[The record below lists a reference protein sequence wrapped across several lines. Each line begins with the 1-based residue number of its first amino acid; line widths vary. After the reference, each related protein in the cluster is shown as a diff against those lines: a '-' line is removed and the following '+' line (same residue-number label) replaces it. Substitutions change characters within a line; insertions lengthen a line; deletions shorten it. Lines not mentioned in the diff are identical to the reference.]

1 MLQIL
6 AATTNQHKIQ
16 EFQAMLD
23 ASADSGRVCIISP
36 DTIKDFP
43 VIVENGTSF
52 EENARIKAG
61 QAARYADMAAFAD
74 DSGLEVAALG
84 GAPGIYSARYGG
96 ENASYAEKMAKLLDE
111 LKNFDD
117 RRARFVCVI
126 ALAYRGDIVET
137 FRGEVTGHIAPEPRG
152 TEGFGYD
159 PIFIPDGYDKTFG
172 ELGEEVK
179 SKLSHRARAFALAA
193 EFVHRELQT
202 MDDFEFV

>member
-6 AATTNQHKIQ
+6 AATTNKHKIQ

-23 ASADSGRVCIISP
+23 VSADSGRVSIISP
-36 DTIKDFP
+36 DSIKGFP
-43 VIVENGTSF
+43 VIVENGSSF

-61 QAARYADMAAFAD
+61 QAASYADMAAFAD

-84 GAPGIYSARYGG
+84 GAPGIFSARYGG
-96 ENASYAEKMAKLLDE
+96 ENATYPEKIAKLLKE
-111 LKNFDD
+111 LENAGD
-117 RRARFVCVI
+117 RSARFVCVI

-137 FRGEVTGHIAPEPRG
+137 FRGEVAGRIAFEPRG
-152 TEGFGYD
+152 SQGFGYD
-159 PIFIPDGYDKTFG
+159 PVFIPDGYDRTFG

-179 SKLSHRARAFALAA
+179 SKISHRARAFALAA
-193 EFVHRELQT
+193 EFIHRELQT

>member
-6 AATTNQHKIQ
+6 AATTNKHKIQ
-16 EFQAMLD
+16 EFQAMLN
-23 ASADSGRVCIISP
+23 ASADSDRVCIISP
-36 DTIKDFP
+36 VTIKGFP
-43 VIVENGTSF
+43 EIVENGTTF
-52 EENARIKAG
+52 DENARIKAG

-74 DSGLEVAALG
+74 DSGLEVLALG
-84 GAPGIYSARYGG
+84 GAPGIYSARYAG
-96 ENASYAEKMAKLLDE
+96 ENATYPEKMAKLLAE

-137 FRGEVTGHIAPEPRG
+137 FRGEVTGTIAPEPRG

-159 PIFIPDGYDKTFG
+159 PIFIPDGYDRTFG

>member
-6 AATTNQHKIQ
+6 AATTNKHKIQ
-16 EFQAMLD
+16 EFQSMLD
-23 ASADSGRVCIISP
+23 ASSDSGRVCIISP
-36 DTIKDFP
+36 DAIKGFP
-43 VIVENGTSF
+43 VIVEDGTSF

-84 GAPGIYSARYGG
+84 GAPGIYSARYAG
-96 ENASYAEKMAKLLDE
+96 EDSTYAEKMAKLLEE
-111 LKNFDD
+111 LKGVED

-137 FRGEVTGHIAPEPRG
+137 FRGEVTGTIAFEPRG

-159 PIFIPDGYDKTFG
+159 PVFIPDGYDKTIG

>member
-6 AATTNQHKIQ
+6 AATTNKHKIQ

-23 ASADSGRVCIISP
+23 VSADSGRVGIISP
-36 DTIKDFP
+36 DTIKGFP
-43 VIVENGTSF
+43 EIIENGTSF

-74 DSGLEVAALG
+74 DSGLEVKALG
-84 GAPGIYSARYGG
+84 GAPGIYSARYAG
-96 ENASYAEKMAKLLDE
+96 ENTSYSEKMAKLLEE

-137 FRGEVTGHIAPEPRG
+137 FRGEVTGTIAPEPRG

-159 PIFIPDGYDKTFG
+159 PIFIPDGYDRTFG

-193 EFVHRELQT
+193 DFVHRELQT

>member
-6 AATTNQHKIQ
+6 AATTNKHKIQ

-23 ASADSGRVCIISP
+23 ASADSSRVCIISP
-36 DTIKDFP
+36 DTIKGFP
-43 VIVENGTSF
+43 EIVENGNSF

-96 ENASYAEKMAKLLDE
+96 ENATYAEKMAKLLDE
-111 LKNFDD
+111 LKNFED

-137 FRGEVTGHIAPEPRG
+137 FRGEVTGRIAFEPRG

-159 PIFIPDGYDKTFG
+159 PLFIPDGYDKTFG
-172 ELGEEVK
+172 ELGEDVK
-179 SKLSHRARAFALAA
+179 SKISHRARAFALAA
-193 EFVHRELQT
+193 DFIHRELQT

>member
-23 ASADSGRVCIISP
+23 ATVDAGRVAILSP
-36 DTIKDFP
+36 DTIPGFP
-43 VIVENGTSF
+43 ELVENGTTF
-52 EENARIKAG
+52 EENTCLKAG
-61 QAARYADMAAFAD
+61 QAARYADRAAFAD
-74 DSGLEVAALG
+74 DSGLEVAVLN
-84 GAPGIYSARYGG
+84 GAPGVYSARYAG
-96 ENASYAEKMAKLLDE
+96 EGATDAQRIEKLLKE
-111 LKNFDD
+111 LEGKTD

-137 FRGEVTGHIAPEPRG
+137 FRGEVTGRIADAPRG
-152 TEGFGYD
+152 TQGFGYD
-159 PIFIPDGYDKTFG
+159 PVFIPDGYDKTFG

-179 SKLSHRARAFALAA
+179 SKISHRARAFALAA
-193 EFVHRELQT
+193 DFIHRELQT

>member
-6 AATTNQHKIQ
+6 AATTNKHKIQ

-23 ASADSGRVCIISP
+23 VSADSGRVCIISP
-36 DTIKDFP
+36 DSIKDFP
-43 VIVENGTSF
+43 EIVENGSSF

-61 QAARYADMAAFAD
+61 RAASYADMAAFAD

-96 ENASYAEKMAKLLDE
+96 ENATYPEKIAKLLKE
-111 LKNFDD
+111 LENVED

-137 FRGEVTGHIAPEPRG
+137 FRGEVTGRIALEPRG
-152 TEGFGYD
+152 SQGFGYD
-159 PIFIPDGYDKTFG
+159 PVFIPDGYDRTFG

-179 SKLSHRARAFALAA
+179 SKISHRARAFALAA
-193 EFVHRELQT
+193 EFIHRELQT

>member
-6 AATTNQHKIQ
+6 AATTNKHKIQ
-16 EFQAMLD
+16 EFQAMLNT
-23 ASADSGRVCIISP
+23 SADSDRVCIISP
-36 DTIKDFP
+36 DTIKGLP
-43 VIVENGTSF
+43 EIIENGNSF

-74 DSGLEVAALG
+74 DSGLEVKALG
-84 GAPGIYSARYGG
+84 GAPGIYSARYAG
-96 ENASYAEKMAKLLDE
+96 ENATYPEKMAKLLAE

-137 FRGEVTGHIAPEPRG
+137 FRGEVTGTIAPEPRG

>member
-1 MLQIL
+1 MEKKLLL
-6 AATTNQHKIQ
+6 ATGNAHKVREIKEIFAEQ
-16 EFQAMLD
+16 GLAGWEIADL
-23 ASADSGRVCIISP
+23 SAYPEYEPPEEDGDSFRA
-36 DTIKDFP
+36 
-43 VIVENGTSF
+43 
-52 EENARIKAG
+52 NAAIKAAA
-61 QAARYADMAAFAD
+61 AARMSGLIALAD
-74 DSGLEVAALG
+74 DSGLAVDYLG
-84 GAPGIYSARYGG
+84 GAPGIYSARYAG
-96 ENASYAEKMAKLLDE
+96 ENATYPEKMAKLLAE

-137 FRGEVTGHIAPEPRG
+137 FRGEVTGTIAPEPRG
-152 TEGFGYD
+152 TAGFGYD
-159 PIFIPDGYDKTFG
+159 PIFIPDGYDRTFG

>member
-6 AATTNQHKIQ
+6 AATTNKHKIQ

-23 ASADSGRVCIISP
+23 ASADSGRVRIISP
-36 DTIKDFP
+36 DSIKDFP
-43 VIVENGTSF
+43 AIAENGESF

-74 DSGLEVAALG
+74 DSGLEVKALG
-84 GAPGIYSARYGG
+84 GAPGIYSARYAG
-96 ENASYAEKMAKLLDE
+96 ENATYPEKMAKLLAE

-137 FRGEVTGHIAPEPRG
+137 FRGEVTGRIASEPRG
-152 TEGFGYD
+152 LEGFGYD
-159 PIFIPDGYDKTFG
+159 PVFIPDGYDRTFG

-179 SKLSHRARAFALAA
+179 SRISHRARAFALAA
-193 EFVHRELQT
+193 DFIHRELQT

>member
-6 AATTNQHKIQ
+6 AATTNKHKIQ
-16 EFQAMLD
+16 EFQSMLD
-23 ASADSGRVCIISP
+23 ASSDSGRVCIISP
-36 DTIKDFP
+36 DAIKGFP
-43 VIVENGTSF
+43 VIVEDGTSF

-84 GAPGIYSARYGG
+84 GAPGIYSARYAG
-96 ENASYAEKMAKLLDE
+96 EDSTYAEKMAKLLEE
-111 LKNFDD
+111 LKGVED

-137 FRGEVTGHIAPEPRG
+137 FRGEVTGTIAFEPRG

-159 PIFIPDGYDKTFG
+159 PVFIPDGYDKTFG

>member
-6 AATTNQHKIQ
+6 AATTNKHKIQ
-16 EFQAMLD
+16 EFQTMLD

-36 DTIKDFP
+36 DTIKGFP
-43 VIVENGTSF
+43 DIVENGNSF

-84 GAPGIYSARYGG
+84 GAPGIYSARYAG
-96 ENASYAEKMAKLLDE
+96 ENATYAEKMAKLLDE
-111 LKNFDD
+111 LNNVED

-137 FRGEVTGHIAPEPRG
+137 FRGEVTGRIAYEPRG

-159 PIFIPDGYDKTFG
+159 PVFIPDGYDKTFG
-172 ELGEEVK
+172 ELGEDVK
-179 SKLSHRARAFALAA
+179 SRISHRARAFALAA

>member
-6 AATTNQHKIQ
+6 AATTNKHKIQ

-36 DTIKDFP
+36 DTIKGFP
-43 VIVENGTSF
+43 EIIEDGTTF

-96 ENASYAEKMAKLLDE
+96 ENATYAEKMAKLLKE
-111 LKNFDD
+111 LENVED

-137 FRGEVTGHIAPEPRG
+137 FRGEVTGRIAFEPRG
-152 TEGFGYD
+152 LEGFGYD
-159 PIFIPDGYDKTFG
+159 PVFIPDGYDKTFG
-172 ELGEEVK
+172 ELGEEIK
-179 SKLSHRARAFALAA
+179 SRISHRARAFALAA
-193 EFVHRELQT
+193 DFVHRELQT

>member
-6 AATTNQHKIQ
+6 AATTNKHKIQ

-23 ASADSGRVCIISP
+23 ATVDAGRVAILSP
-36 DTIKDFP
+36 DTIPGFP
-43 VIVENGTSF
+43 ELVENGTTF
-52 EENARIKAG
+52 EENARLKAG

-74 DSGLEVAALG
+74 DSGLEVMALG
-84 GAPGIYSARYGG
+84 GAPGIYSARYAG
-96 ENASYAEKMAKLLDE
+96 ENATYPEKMAKLLAE
-111 LKNFDD
+111 LKDFDD

-137 FRGEVTGHIAPEPRG
+137 FRGEVTGTIAPEPRG

-179 SKLSHRARAFALAA
+179 SKISHRARAFALAA
-193 EFVHRELQT
+193 DFIHRELQT

>member
-1 MLQIL
+1 
-6 AATTNQHKIQ
+6 
-16 EFQAMLD
+16 MLD

-36 DTIKDFP
+36 DTIKGFP
-43 VIVENGTSF
+43 DIVENGTSF

-61 QAARYADMAAFAD
+61 QAARYA
-74 DSGLEVAALG
+74 
-84 GAPGIYSARYGG
+84 G
-96 ENASYAEKMAKLLDE
+96 ENATYAEKMAKLLDE
-111 LKNFDD
+111 LKNFED

-137 FRGEVTGHIAPEPRG
+137 FRGEVTGRIAYEPRG

-159 PIFIPDGYDKTFG
+159 PVFIPDGYDKTFG
-172 ELGEEVK
+172 ELGEDVK
-179 SKLSHRARAFALAA
+179 SRISHRARAFALAA

>member
-6 AATTNQHKIQ
+6 AATTNKHKIQ

-36 DTIKDFP
+36 DTIKGFP
-43 VIVENGTSF
+43 EIVENGSTF

-84 GAPGIYSARYGG
+84 GAPGIYSARYAG
-96 ENASYAEKMAKLLDE
+96 ENASYQEKMAKILKE
-111 LKNFDD
+111 LENASD

-137 FRGEVTGHIAPEPRG
+137 FRGEVTGRIAPEPRG
-152 TEGFGYD
+152 MQGFGYD
-159 PIFIPDGYDKTFG
+159 PIFIPDGYDQTFG
-172 ELGEEVK
+172 ELGEEIK
-179 SKLSHRARAFALAA
+179 SRISHRARAFALAA
-193 EFVHRELQT
+193 DFVHRELQT

>member
-6 AATTNQHKIQ
+6 AATTNKHKIQ

-23 ASADSGRVCIISP
+23 ASSDSGRVCIISP
-36 DTIKDFP
+36 DTIKGFP
-43 VIVENGTSF
+43 EIVENGTSF

-84 GAPGIYSARYGG
+84 GAPGIYSARYAG
-96 ENASYAEKMAKLLDE
+96 ENATYAEKMAKLLDE
-111 LKNFDD
+111 LKGVED

-137 FRGEVTGHIAPEPRG
+137 FRGEVTGRIALEPRG
-152 TEGFGYD
+152 TDGFGYD

-172 ELGEEVK
+172 ELGEDVK
-179 SKLSHRARAFALAA
+179 GRISHRARAFALAA

>member
-6 AATTNQHKIQ
+6 AATTNKHKIQ

-23 ASADSGRVCIISP
+23 TSADSGRVCIISP
-36 DTIKDFP
+36 DTITGFP
-43 VIVENGTSF
+43 EIIENGTSF

-61 QAARYADMAAFAD
+61 QAASYADMAAFAD

-96 ENASYAEKMAKLLDE
+96 ENATYAEKMAKILDE

-137 FRGEVTGHIAPEPRG
+137 FRGEVTGRIAFEPHG
-152 TEGFGYD
+152 LEGFGYD

-179 SKLSHRARAFALAA
+179 SKISHRARAFALAA
-193 EFVHRELQT
+193 DFIHRELQT